1 MNWVAFAIAAWVAL
15 GLEIGLRDGLSLGDG
30 GAAPSFM
37 FAFATFIALFAT
49 PTTALWSS
57 LILGLLVDLTAE
69 LVLREGRQAVTVIGP
84 NALGFVLAGQLT
96 LTLRG
101 VMVRRNPLTL
111 AFLALVSGVVA
122 QVVVVALYSVRG
134 TYDPIA
140 FVPWQQLMSRLG
152 TALLTA
158 PLAMVLGLALV
169 PMAPVFGLPA
179 AFQRRFAR
187 RQ

>member
-1 MNWVAFAIAAWVAL
+1 MNWLVYAIAAWVCL
-15 GLEIGLRDGLSLGDG
+15 GLEIGLRDGLSVGYG
-30 GAAPSFM
+30 RSAPSFM

-57 LILGLLVDLTAE
+57 LMLGLLVDLSSE
-69 LVLREGRQAVTVIGP
+69 IVLADGRQAAVVIGP
-84 NALGFVLAGQLT
+84 HALGFLLAGQLT

-111 AFLALVSGVVA
+111 GFLALVSGIVA
-122 QVVVVALYSVRG
+122 QVLVVAFYSVRAA
-134 TYDPIA
+134 YDPVSV
-140 FVPWQQLMSRLG
+140 VPWQLLLSRLG
-152 TALLTA
+152 TALFTA

-169 PMAPVFGLPA
+169 PMAPIFGLPA
-179 AFQRRFAR
+179 ALQRRFAR